1 MGIIGDNCFLDQLC
15 RSQKDNN
22 GGPALP
28 RQIDKCLWQREAGGA
43 GTKQVLFKLFIFN
56 LKIPRTEFAKSNAA
70 LLVVSHSV

>member
-28 RQIDKCLWQREAGGA
+28 CQIDKCLWQRVAGGA
-43 GTKQVLFKLFIFN
+43 AFKQVQFGVIIFF
-56 LKIPRTEFAKSNAA
+56 EDS
-70 LLVVSHSV
+70 